1 MEFYENSYANQKNI
15 TVHKE
20 NCDGNE
26 LYTKINLQAM
36 NHAMKELKANT
47 YKLWCYFAQNQD
59 NYSFWLSPIAVNNS
73 TGISR
78 SSYHR
83 ALIELIEKFYII
95 EDSKNKNHYIFY
107 ETPQDERKT
116 DNKE

>member
-20 NCDGNE
+20 KCDENE

-36 NHAMKELKANT
+36 NHAMRDLKANT
-47 YKLWCYFAQNQD
+47 YKMWCYFAQNQ
-59 NYSFWLSPIAVNNS
+59 NSYSFWLSPIDVHNS
-73 TGISR
+73 IGISR

-83 ALIELIEKFYII
+83 ALTELIEKFYII
-95 EDSKNKNHYIFY
+95 EDSKNHYIFY
-107 ETPQDERKT
+107 ESPQDERKT

>member
-1 MEFYENSYANQKNI
+1 MELYENSYANQKNI

-20 NCDGNE
+20 NCDENE
-26 LYTKINLQAM
+26 LYAKINLRAM
-36 NHAMKELKANT
+36 NHAMRDLKANT
-47 YKLWCYFAQNQD
+47 YKMWCYFAQNQ
-59 NYSFWLSPIAVNNS
+59 NSYSFWLSPIDVHNS

-83 ALIELIEKFYII
+83 TLTELIEKFYII
-95 EDSKNKNHYIFY
+95 EDSKNHYIFY
-107 ETPQDERKT
+107 ESPQDERKT

>member
-36 NHAMKELKANT
+36 NHAMKDLKANT

-83 ALIELIEKFYII
+83 ALTELIEKFYII
-95 EDSKNKNHYIFY
+95 ENSKNKNHYIFY